1 MIAIDARW
9 VIFSLLLLV
18 LLGSLLSVY
27 IDRRRLRDPLW
38 QRAGIQPGQV
48 PHYFDAAPIGL
59 LLLDRQLRPLYA
71 NAYSQNLLPM
81 IAQQP
86 LPAQEAWAATLVED
100 VHTAQA
106 TDARTH
112 YRLLTLPNGQAL
124 SWWVCALPELS
135 LLLVTDMT
143 GQYQLQKSAQT
154 FLSNLSHEL
163 RTPLTAILAHL
174 DLAQNAQLD
183 EAVKQNSL
191 RVAQQEMYRLS
202 RLVQHMLQLGRL
214 EMSGES
220 EKRPLNLLLLVES
233 AITQVYPTA
242 EAQGIAITLNATTP
256 LPLVAGNGDQLQQ
269 LLLNLLDNSIKYCRP
284 GDQIDLRLQ
293 PEERGVRVTLFD
305 TGPGIP
311 PEHLPRVSE
320 RFYRANRQVP
330 GSGLGLAIAA
340 EILRHHQS
348 TLEISSQSEG
358 EETYT
363 AVSFLLP
370 VAPT

>member
-9 VIFSLLLLV
+9 VIFCVLLLV
-18 LLGSLLSVY
+18 LMGSLLSVY
-27 IDRRRLRDPLW
+27 IDRYRFRDPLW

-48 PHYFDAAPIGL
+48 SRYFDAAPIGL

-71 NAYSQNLLPM
+71 NTYSQNLLP
-81 IAQQP
+81 ITCQQP
-86 LPAQEAWAATLVED
+86 LPSHDAWVATLAQD
-100 VHTAQA
+100 VQTAKA

-112 YRLLTLPNGQAL
+112 YRLLTLPDGQSL
-124 SWWVCALPELS
+124 SWWICALPELS
-135 LLLVTDMT
+135 LLLLTDMT
-143 GQYQLQKSAQT
+143 NQYQSQKNAQT

-174 DLAQNAQLD
+174 DVAQNEQLD

-191 RVAQQEMYRLS
+191 QMAQQEMRRLS
-202 RLVQHMLQLGRL
+202 RLVQNMLQLGRL
-214 EMSGES
+214 EMREES
-220 EKRPLNLLLLVES
+220 EKRPLNLLILVES

-242 EAQGIAITLNATTP
+242 EVRNIAITLNAATP
-256 LPLVAGNGDQLQQ
+256 LPQVLGDGDQLQQ

-284 GDQIDLRLQ
+284 GDQIELRLQ
-293 PEERGVRVTLFD
+293 PEGKGVRVTLVD

-311 PEHLPRVSE
+311 PEHLPRISE
-320 RFYRANRQVP
+320 RFYRVNRQVP

-370 VAPT
+370 LAPT

>member
-9 VIFSLLLLV
+9 VIFCVLLLV
-18 LLGSLLSVY
+18 FMGSLLSVY
-27 IDRRRLRDPLW
+27 IDRQRFRNPLW

-71 NAYSQNLLPM
+71 NAYSQNLLP
-81 IAQQP
+81 ITAQQP
-86 LPAQEAWAATLVED
+86 LSSQKVWGDTLVED
-100 VHTAQA
+100 VQAAQA

-112 YRLLTLPNGQAL
+112 YRLLTLPNGQAI
-124 SWWVCALPELS
+124 SWWICALPELS
-135 LLLVTDMT
+135 LLLLTDMT
-143 GQYQLQKSAQT
+143 SQYQLQKRAQA
-154 FLSNLSHEL
+154 FLSDLSHEL

-174 DLAQNAQLD
+174 DVAQNEQLD

-191 RVAQQEMYRLS
+191 RVAQQEMRRLS
-202 RLVQHMLQLGRL
+202 RVVENMLQLGRL
-214 EMSGES
+214 EMREES
-220 EKRPLNLLLLVES
+220 EKRPLNLLILVES

-242 EAQGIAITLNATTP
+242 EAQDIAITLNATTP
-256 LPLVAGNGDQLQQ
+256 LPQVSGDGDQLQQ

-284 GDQIDLRLQ
+284 GDQIELRLQ
-293 PEERGVRVTLFD
+293 PEGSGVRVTLFD

-320 RFYRANRQVP
+320 RFYRINRQVP

-348 TLEISSQSEG
+348 TLEISSESEG

-370 VAPT
+370 VTPT